1 VRFELLAN
9 HILVIG
15 GISRLVEAGTVIDA
29 DEVTGF
35 AATPLMRALDAD
47 SLAVLILECQRIR
60 RAARGGALNIAGYGH
75 ADQWSRPER

>member
-1 VRFELLAN
+1 MRFELLAD

-29 DEVTGF
+29 DEVEGF

-60 RAARGGALNIAGYGH
+60 RAARGALNIAGYGH